1 MKKLSCF
8 ILLLLVVCPAVFAQK
23 PVIGAVS
30 KKLASSGVKAAEKDL
45 LELEKRFA
53 KLRGFRSCKDL
64 QRVSFLLLKR
74 FPASPQR
81 DELDALFRSGRYAQ
95 AQSLVHGWLTG
106 EELALSE
113 SSPTKDIS
121 SRRDLNQQ
129 FLKFD
134 LYDGADLQQA
144 VAFLNGAVQEK
155 LLTQNEYRNILWS
168 LSKLDFSN
176 ARNILARNDKA
187 FLYQRISTV
196 QHNKN
201 LTVLSQMYK
210 WNDLHPEQMLLPAP
224 EETVRREAVRRVMGS
239 VYGGPQQPLEVYK
252 QHYDKLFPWQQQEI
266 SQRID
271 QMEKTLSSRLAQL
284 SVKRK
289 KEGVR
294 SGFGQSFKAFA
305 EGEAFISWKTIKIL
319 YSPYVSAGARREA
332 EQALGENVSAAEKY
346 QAGLALYDHYAS
358 NLAKGIMAGGET
370 HARVLSV
377 LEELK
382 TYLLQ
387 TRQWPQE
394 GSALY
399 SKLRTLQDNPDFP
412 AANLLVRRLQQ
423 QQESLPEKGLYARLL
438 DYISRYGKYPPSSSS
453 LYSVSNYYKTIP
465 GPYREKFQELF
476 QKYHRNK
483 PK

>member
-144 VAFLNGAVQEK
+144 VAFLNGAVQEN

-187 FLYQRISTV
+187 FLYQRISTA

-305 EGEAFISWKTIKIL
+305 EGEAFISWKTIKVL

-358 NLAKGIMAGGET
+358 N
-370 HARVLSV
+370 
-377 LEELK
+377 
-382 TYLLQ
+382 
-387 TRQWPQE
+387 RQWPQE

>member
-1 MKKLSCF
+1 M
-8 ILLLLVVCPAVFAQK
+8 
-23 PVIGAVS
+23 
-30 KKLASSGVKAAEKDL
+30 
-45 LELEKRFA
+45 
-53 KLRGFRSCKDL
+53 
-64 QRVSFLLLKR
+64 
-74 FPASPQR
+74 
-81 DELDALFRSGRYAQ
+81 
-95 AQSLVHGWLTG
+95 HGWLTG
-106 EELALSE
+106 EELSLSE

-187 FLYQRISTV
+187 FLYQRISTA
-196 QHNKN
+196 QHDKN

-289 KEGVR
+289 QEGVR

-305 EGEAFISWKTIKIL
+305 EGEAFISWKTIKVL

-370 HARVLSV
+370 HARVLNV
-377 LEELK
+377 LEE
-382 TYLLQ
+382 
-387 TRQWPQE
+387 
-394 GSALY
+394 
-399 SKLRTLQDNPDFP
+399 N
-412 AANLLVRRLQQ
+412 RRLVEDFFRSNLPQI
-423 QQESLPEKGLYARLL
+423 SLFPLQGN
-438 DYISRYGKYPPSSSS
+438 SRP
-453 LYSVSNYYKTIP
+453 IP
-465 GPYREKFQELF
+465 
-476 QKYHRNK
+476 
-483 PK
+483 